1 MMVAMLAVSCSDKD
15 VEQGADAEENIPD
28 GKTQVIMF
36 QDENTK
42 LLCTLHWDENKDG
55 ELSYEEALFFC
66 WCNKGFSLILNY
78 CYNLF
83 ILLHTFFSQN
93 IFAIVMIEKI

>member
-1 MMVAMLAVSCSDKD
+1 MVAMLAVSCSDKD

-93 IFAIVMIEKI
+93 IFATVMIEKI